1 MEGQVP
7 YKCYKDHKTSLKIVK
22 NLFVKLNKATIS
34 WSVGLCV
41 AGGAVLRYEI
51 QLKNKIDSE
60 LNNNDE
66 NTVGTIER
74 PNQDK
79 QGNLFSTYMT
89 VYDRLYGV
97 QYYARVHKLWTI
109 NSSF

>member
-1 MEGQVP
+1 M
-7 YKCYKDHKTSLKIVK
+7 
-22 NLFVKLNKATIS
+22 
-34 WSVGLCV
+34 GLCV

-79 QGNLFSTYMT
+79 QGKN
-89 VYDRLYGV
+89 
-97 QYYARVHKLWTI
+97 
-109 NSSF
+109 

>member
-1 MEGQVP
+1 M
-7 YKCYKDHKTSLKIVK
+7 
-22 NLFVKLNKATIS
+22 
-34 WSVGLCV
+34 
-41 AGGAVLRYEI
+41 RYEI

-79 QGNLFSTYMT
+79 QGKVHRPKIVYFGLVSDFKHMWSKMSWAILDYILTYSA
-89 VYDRLYGV
+89 L
-97 QYYARVHKLWTI
+97 
-109 NSSF
+109 

>member
-1 MEGQVP
+1 MVDFRKLP
-7 YKCYKDHKTSLKIVK
+7 RIHHIVSK
-22 NLFVKLNKATIS
+22 PNFQTLKATIS

-66 NTVGTIER
+66 NTVGNIER

-79 QGNLFSTYMT
+79 QGKVHGPKKVYFGLLSDFKHMWSKTFWAILEYIVTYSA
-89 VYDRLYGV
+89 L
-97 QYYARVHKLWTI
+97 
-109 NSSF
+109 

>member
-1 MEGQVP
+1 M
-7 YKCYKDHKTSLKIVK
+7 
-22 NLFVKLNKATIS
+22 
-34 WSVGLCV
+34 GLCV

-79 QGNLFSTYMT
+79 QGKNWVVKNLIIACDSCLGCP
-89 VYDRLYGV
+89 RG
-97 QYYARVHKLWTI
+97 
-109 NSSF
+109 SF

>member
-1 MEGQVP
+1 M
-7 YKCYKDHKTSLKIVK
+7 KIVY
-22 NLFVKLNKATIS
+22 NIVKLIKATIS

-79 QGNLFSTYMT
+79 QGTILFLESRSLIGYPI
-89 VYDRLYGV
+89 RNC
-97 QYYARVHKLWTI
+97 A
-109 NSSF
+109 SSIVPKCHLSMP